1 MRYLF
6 NNPNSSEAS
15 LSASATNTLP
25 EDTIQEQI
33 KRNKQLVAS
42 QFSRASQSYDGAAR
56 IQQYA
61 ALQLCRQI
69 PQVSGHWLDLGSG
82 TGYAV
87 KPLLKQ
93 GAQRITGL
101 DLAAG
106 MVTLSQQKLQHKPFY
121 GIVGDAENLP
131 FANHCFDGIY
141 SNLMIQWSEY
151 PQQLFSEARR
161 VLKPGSLFAFTTL
174 GPRTMHEL
182 KAAWQQVDPYVHVN
196 QFQSK
201 QTILSEFQ
209 QHFDL
214 LQVRQQEY
222 VQMHHDLKSLL
233 KELKAIGAT
242 NVNAG
247 RRPGLGGRERL
258 RKLDCAY
265 RSQSDCCQLALT
277 YDLIWVIGQV
287 R

>member
-6 NNPNSSEAS
+6 NNPNLSEAS
-15 LSASATNTLP
+15 LSASATNQGLKCTVQDP
-25 EDTIQEQI
+25 GQR
-33 KRNKQLVAS
+33 KKQLVAS
-42 QFSRASQSYDGAAR
+42 QFSRSSHSYDGAAR

-61 ALQLCRQI
+61 AQQLCRQL
-69 PQVSGHWLDLGSG
+69 PELSGQWLDLGSG

-93 GAQRITGL
+93 GAQRVTGL
-101 DLAAG
+101 DLSEG
-106 MVTLSQQKLQHKPFY
+106 MVAYSQQKLMHKPFQ
-121 GIVGDAENLP
+121 GIVGDAEDLP
-131 FANHCFDGIY
+131 FIDQCFNGIY
-141 SNLMIQWSEY
+141 SNLMIQWSEQ
-151 PQQLFSEARR
+151 PHLLFAEARR
-161 VLKPGSLFAFTTL
+161 VLKPGSVFAFTTL

-182 KAAWQQVDPYVHVN
+182 KTAWQQVDPFVHVN
-196 QFQSK
+196 QFEDK
-201 QTILSEFQ
+201 QVLLTEFQ
-209 QHFDL
+209 QHFEL

-222 VQMHHDLKSLL
+222 VQMHNDLKSLL

-242 NVNAG
+242 NVNSG

-265 RSQSDCCQLALT
+265 RSQSTSGQLALT